1 MTGSGPT
8 SLNLEMADQQYLLS
22 AALIT
27 SALLSLIQITRFKIW
42 GTSKVFTF
50 CNLHVNIFNLSL
62 IYRLLSWYW
71 FTKCCWT
78 QFC

>member
-42 GTSKVFTF
+42 GTSK
-50 CNLHVNIFNLSL
+50 IF
-62 IYRLLSWYW
+62 LL
-71 FTKCCWT
+71 
-78 QFC
+78 